1 GPARGN
7 GAGRLDRNR
16 LWARMSYIFNRLL
29 SIALTL
35 FLISVITFAVTTI
48 LPGDVATM
56 IMGTQSNPEAL
67 SGLRK
72 TLGLNDPL
80 VVQYGRWIGGMATGD
95 WGRSLVFKVPIA
107 DLLIQ
112 KIKASSLIVV
122 MSMAI
127 ASMCAVPL
135 GVWAA
140 VHRNRWQD
148 GLSSSAALVGVSLPD
163 FFWGIMMILLFARIL
178 GWFPSSGFGDPAVSL
193 WLALT
198 HAFLPSLALGL
209 GLMAHLTRMTRSTMT
224 GILGQE
230 FIRVGRAKGLKERTI
245 VWRYA
250 LANAI
255 PVWLDHRHR
264 DAVQLHRH
272 GLAHL
277 SGPPQPRH
285 SLDPG

>member
-1 GPARGN
+1 MTYV
-7 GAGRLDRNR
+7 L
-16 LWARMSYIFNRLL
+16 NRLL

-56 IMGTQSNPEAL
+56 IMGTQSNPAAL
-67 SGLRK
+67 AGLRK
-72 TLGLNDPL
+72 ALGLNDPL
-80 VVQYGRWIGGMATGD
+80 VIQYGRWIGGMATGD

-127 ASMCAVPL
+127 ASLCAVPL

-163 FFWGIMMILLFARIL
+163 FF
-178 GWFPSSGFGDPAVSL
+178 
-193 WLALT
+193 
-198 HAFLPSLALGL
+198 
-209 GLMAHLTRMTRSTMT
+209 
-224 GILGQE
+224 
-230 FIRVGRAKGLKERTI
+230 
-245 VWRYA
+245 
-250 LANAI
+250 
-255 PVWLDHRHR
+255 
-264 DAVQLHRH
+264 
-272 GLAHL
+272 
-277 SGPPQPRH
+277 
-285 SLDPG
+285 